1 MAINSHKNNFYM
13 VISFYYFMIY
23 CLATSKNVEAASKL
37 ELCIHYMFSVI
48 LALVSMAVSLT
59 LRG

>member
-1 MAINSHKNNFYM
+1 M